1 MLEEAEYT
9 SCKSELDEALSTLSA
24 AIRAQT
30 PDGNPQVLYRAVH
43 DAVIET
49 AEYDYALSNYIDTVN
64 SAERMGPEYTAYGAL
79 VEGSTVCY
87 GYASAFKLLC
97 DRLDLPCW
105 SVGGTS
111 EGIGHQWNIVRLDG
125 ENYIVDCTWDDTTG
139 TDNYFLCPVDSPDY
153 QIDDT
158 SLYGW

>member
-1 MLEEAEYT
+1 MLRLCLRLQAPVRP
-9 SCKSELDEALSTLSA
+9 A
-24 AIRAQT
+24 
-30 PDGNPQVLYRAVH
+30 
-43 DAVIET
+43 
-49 AEYDYALSNYIDTVN
+49 
-64 SAERMGPEYTAYGAL
+64 
-79 VEGSTVCY
+79 GS
-87 GYASAFKLLC
+87 
-97 DRLDLPCW
+97 PCW

>member
-1 MLEEAEYT
+1 
-9 SCKSELDEALSTLSA
+9 
-24 AIRAQT
+24 
-30 PDGNPQVLYRAVH
+30 
-43 DAVIET
+43 
-49 AEYDYALSNYIDTVN
+49 
-64 SAERMGPEYTAYGAL
+64 MGPEYTAYGAL

-111 EGIGHQWNIVRLDG
+111 EGVGHQWNIVCLDG

-139 TDNYFLCPVDSPDY
+139 TDDYFLCPVDSPDY
-153 QIDDT
+153 QIDNG